1 MNILLNLFIF
11 CIVLFIYIHI
21 VFNYKKSNDL
31 EVYEI
36 EEPSKEKLEEI
47 CDIKQPI
54 IFNMY
59 NSNLLDI
66 FNNKYIIDNYSS
78 FDIKIRNTNSIYTD
92 RDGDLYLPFTMQKAN
107 DLFCNDICGNYFS
120 ENNYEFIEETTLIKN
135 FKYNDIFLRPHM
147 QCHSDYDILFGSINS
162 FTPLKYQLFNRNY
175 FTVTEGSVQI
185 ILIPPIMYK
194 YLHVE
199 KDYEYFEFK
208 SSINPWDVQNKFKLD
223 YDKVKPLEITLT
235 KNNIIYIPPYWFYS
249 IKIKEENTIVL
260 NFKYNTY
267 MSTLSII
274 HELCIKYLQ
283 NNNIKHNLFKSVV

>member
-11 CIVLFIYIHI
+11 CIILFIYIHI

-59 NSNLLDI
+59 NPNLLDI
-66 FNNKYIIDNYSS
+66 FNYNYIMNNYAS
-78 FDIKIRNTNSIYTD
+78 FDIKIRNMNSIYID
-92 RDGDLYLPFTMQKAN
+92 LESDLYLPYTLQKAN
-107 DLFCNDICGNYFS
+107 DLFNNDICGNYFS
-120 ENNYEFIEETTLIKN
+120 ENNSEFIEETTLIKN

-147 QCHSDYDILFGSINS
+147 QCYSEYDILIGSINS

-175 FTVTEGSVQI
+175 FLVTEGSIKI
-185 ILIPPIMYK
+185 ILIPPMMYK
-194 YLHVE
+194 YLHVK

-208 SSINPWDVQNKFKLD
+208 SNINPWNVQSKFKID
-223 YDKVKPLEITLT
+223 YDKVKPLEVTLS

-249 IKIKEENTIVL
+249 IKIEEEKSVIL